1 MSQQLRQRS
10 KTPPGAT
17 TARMDHG
24 DYPSAGAGLTVPQM
38 LKASPQQHGLVMK
51 LHVSPLYSYFPIF
64 LQRLIARIWCLSFL
78 APKWE
83 SRYLILLGS
92 FLYKFT
98 DKASSPNSK
107 DTPKGSPVPIETVD
121 VEIIELSSSLARA
134 EHHHHHRP
142 MAMALQKLP
151 PGFKCV
157 FSVSRLHKTHYYAT
171 TDREQATEWL
181 NSLREARQ
189 EAITRRMGHAPDASF
204 PKAWTNFD
212 NLGRNLMKSK
222 DRIRASIEENSRR
235 ELEMSN
241 LTEGGPFPRG
251 YHG

>member
-10 KTPPGAT
+10 KIPPDT
-17 TARMDHG
+17 TARMDH
-24 DYPSAGAGLTVPQM
+24 DDFPKMGAGLTVPQM
-38 LKASPQQHGLVMK
+38 LQASPQHHGLVMK
-51 LHVSPLYSYFPIF
+51 LHVSPLYAILPLF
-64 LQRLIARIWCLSFL
+64 LQKLVARIWCLSFL

-98 DKASSPNSK
+98 DKAPSNPNI
-107 DTPKGSPVPIETVD
+107 TPKGSPVPIETID
-121 VEIIELSSSLARA
+121 VEIIEPSLLAR
-134 EHHHHHRP
+134 EHHP
-142 MAMALQKLP
+142 MAIALQELP
-151 PGFKCV
+151 LGLKCV
-157 FSVSRLHKTHYYAT
+157 FSVSRLHKKHYYAT
-171 TDREQATEWL
+171 ADREQATSWL

-222 DRIRASIEENSRR
+222 DRIRARIEDHNLR

-241 LTEGGPFPRG
+241 VVEGGPFPRG

>member
-10 KTPPGAT
+10 KTPPAT

-24 DYPSAGAGLTVPQM
+24 DYPSAGVGLTVPQM

-51 LHVSPLYSYFPIF
+51 LHVSPLYGFFPLF

-98 DKASSPNSK
+98 DNLSLNSK

-121 VEIIELSSSLARA
+121 VEIIELSSLAR
-134 EHHHHHRP
+134 EYHP

-151 PGFKCV
+151 PGFTCV
-157 FSVSRLHKTHYYAT
+157 FSVSRLHKTHYYACQN
-171 TDREQATEWL
+171 REQATEWL

-222 DRIRASIEENSRR
+222 DRIRASMEENSRR